1 MKRDALIVAAALSA
15 AVAIM
20 AGAFGAHGASAEA
33 ASWLRTGAAYQLPHA
48 AAAITVARFD
58 RRVSWMLLIG
68 GVIFGLSLYAMAL
81 GASHWFG
88 AITPI
93 GGLTMISGWL
103 WLAFS
108 RPR

>member
-1 MKRDALIVAAALSA
+1 VKRDALIIGAALSA

-33 ASWLRTGAAYQLPHA
+33 AMWLRAGAAYQLPHA
-48 AAAITVARFD
+48 VAAITVSRFD
-58 RRVSWMLLIG
+58 RRASWALLIG
-68 GVIFGLSLYAMAL
+68 SLIFGLSLYSLAF
-81 GASHWFG
+81 GAPRWSG

-93 GGLTMISGWL
+93 GGVTMIGGWL

-108 RPR
+108 RSH